1 MSDTQLKI
9 ILTFSLDS
17 GILPHAQM
25 KEETIDDVIKANV
38 ACALEPLPFD
48 STACEYNTKE
58 DQYSSYCLNAW
69 ETIAYERPSFV
80 CNFHQFSF
88 LWVQEFT
95 KQLTALKNG

>member
-1 MSDTQLKI
+1 L
-9 ILTFSLDS
+9 SLDS

-25 KEETIDDVIKANV
+25 KEETIEDVIKANV

-48 STACEYNTKE
+48 SMAAEYNTKE
-58 DQYSSYCLNAW
+58 DQYASYCINAW

-80 CNFHQFSF
+80 CNIHQFSF

-95 KQLTALKNG
+95 KQHTASQK